1 MRFRGCRI
9 LAILETIVGAVH
21 NVHGTREKCY
31 TAFQQAVAKTSELVP
46 RIVNNGV
53 LSAVHFNLTHTGWIH
68 NIMLKEVHNIYLTI
82 EFIIHFQLEN
92 AFLVSG
98 I

>member
-1 MRFRGCRI
+1 MVVVF

-31 TAFQQAVAKTSELVP
+31 TAFQQAVAKTSEFVP

-53 LSAVHFNLTHTGWIH
+53 LAVHFNFWG
-68 NIMLKEVHNIYLTI
+68 
-82 EFIIHFQLEN
+82 F
-92 AFLVSG
+92 
-98 I
+98 